1 MIFNETFLLKNLVE
15 LKKSINFAPDLRTL
29 NNGIM
34 KKFIMCVIM
43 TLVMGFAFTGCN
55 AGSSTNSNDSID
67 TIMVDSV
74 DTIDVDSIS
83 ADTAVFSKC

>member
-15 LKKSINFAPDLRTL
+15 LKKSINFAPDLRIL

-83 ADTAVFSKC
+83 ADTTVFQ

>member
-1 MIFNETFLLKNLVE
+1 MKNQ
-15 LKKSINFAPDLRTL
+15 KTKSVQEWIPYQKIL

-43 TLVMGFAFTGCN
+43 TLVMGCAFTGCN

-74 DTIDVDSIS
+74 DTINVDSIS
-83 ADTAVFSKC
+83 ADTTVFQ

>member
-1 MIFNETFLLKNLVE
+1 MILNETFLLKNLVE
-15 LKKSINFAPDLRTL
+15 WKKSINFAPDLRIL

-74 DTIDVDSIS
+74 DTINVDSTS
-83 ADTAVFSKC
+83 TDTAVFQ

>member
-15 LKKSINFAPDLRTL
+15 QKKSINFAPDLQIL

-43 TLVMGFAFTGCN
+43 TLVMGCAFTGCN

-74 DTIDVDSIS
+74 DTINVDSIS
-83 ADTAVFSKC
+83 ADTTVFQ

>member
-1 MIFNETFLLKNLVE
+1 MILNETFLLKNLVE
-15 LKKSINFAPDLRTL
+15 QKKSINFAPDLQIL

-43 TLVMGFAFTGCN
+43 TLVMGCAFTGCN

-74 DTIDVDSIS
+74 DTIDVDSTS
-83 ADTAVFSKC
+83 TDTAVFQ

>member
-1 MIFNETFLLKNLVE
+1 MEW
-15 LKKSINFAPDLRTL
+15 KKSINFASDLRIL

-74 DTIDVDSIS
+74 DTINVDSIS
-83 ADTAVFSKC
+83 ADTNSIQ

>member
-1 MIFNETFLLKNLVE
+1 MILNETFLLKNLVE
-15 LKKSINFAPDLRTL
+15 QKKSINFAPDLQIL

-43 TLVMGFAFTGCN
+43 TLVMGCAFTGCN

-74 DTIDVDSIS
+74 NTINVDSTS
-83 ADTAVFSKC
+83 ADTTVFQ

>member
-1 MIFNETFLLKNLVE
+1 MIFNETFLLKNLE
-15 LKKSINFAPDLRTL
+15 EQKKSINFAPDLRIL

-43 TLVMGFAFTGCN
+43 TLVMGCAFTGCN

-74 DTIDVDSIS
+74 DTINVDSIS
-83 ADTAVFSKC
+83 ADTTVFQ

>member
-1 MIFNETFLLKNLVE
+1 MILNKTFLLKNLE
-15 LKKSINFAPDLRTL
+15 EQKKSINFASDLQIL

-43 TLVMGFAFTGCN
+43 TLVMGFACTGCN

-74 DTIDVDSIS
+74 DTINVDSIS
-83 ADTAVFSKC
+83 ADTNSIQ

>member
-1 MIFNETFLLKNLVE
+1 MILNETFLLKNLVE
-15 LKKSINFAPDLRTL
+15 QKKSINFAPDLRIL

-74 DTIDVDSIS
+74 DTINVDSIS
-83 ADTAVFSKC
+83 ADTTVFQ